1 MQLNPT
7 QVKAALA
14 IYVRR
19 LTGLAES
26 SEKVGETTT
35 AAAVRAKLGQAP
47 AFMDETPP
55 KDAEDLSGE
64 QREMLR
70 KAMNLLVINLK
81 AGSGTVLALGKED
94 WAAKLTEE
102 AEALQAAVLPQL
114 DEQRS
119 LRLEQGGSQA
129 AAGSGG

>member
-35 AAAVRAKLGQAP
+35 AAAVRAKLGLAQT
-47 AFMDETPP
+47 FMDETPP

-81 AGSGTVLALGKED
+81 AGSGTVLALGKD
-94 WAAKLTEE
+94 AWAATLTEE

-119 LRLEQGGSQA
+119 LRLEPSA
-129 AAGSGG
+129 AVGSGG